1 MIPHSLLM
9 SGGDIPFLEARVNIV
24 QPKVKDILYISEDSF
39 YSGCELLNFSKD
51 ILYQQ
56 DKVGLEDKTNFDIL
70 MSIMTDKSKESQVV
84 RNNALMVLTLL
95 FPDFIIRLLPASIEL
110 EKEGNKFYIDNRNFE
125 EFKQILKQMFC
136 LEEYNEKNP
145 EYNPGGSK
153 AAAIAEKLKKARM
166 QKQQTSA
173 EHKEITIISKY
184 VSILSVGLKL
194 NINEIES
201 EYTLYQL
208 FEQQKR
214 FSLKEQ
220 NDIYLKAKLAGA
232 KDLKEI
238 DNWMDDIH
246 P

>member
-1 MIPHSLLM
+1 MEI
-9 SGGDIPFLEARVNIV
+9 GI
-24 QPKVKDILYISEDSF
+24 
-39 YSGCELLNFSKD
+39 
-51 ILYQQ
+51 
-56 DKVGLEDKTNFDIL
+56 
-70 MSIMTDKSKESQVV
+70 
-84 RNNALMVLTLL
+84 
-95 FPDFIIRLLPASIEL
+95 
-110 EKEGNKFYIDNRNFE
+110 FYIKRF
-125 EFKQILKQMFC
+125 IPLC
-136 LEEYNEKNP
+136 SRI
-145 EYNPGGSK
+145 G
-153 AAAIAEKLKKARM
+153 I
-166 QKQQTSA
+166 
-173 EHKEITIISKY
+173 IIISKY

>member
-1 MIPHSLLM
+1 
-9 SGGDIPFLEARVNIV
+9 
-24 QPKVKDILYISEDSF
+24 
-39 YSGCELLNFSKD
+39 
-51 ILYQQ
+51 
-56 DKVGLEDKTNFDIL
+56 
-70 MSIMTDKSKESQVV
+70 MTDKSKESQVV

-110 EKEGNKFYIDNRNFE
+110 EKEENKFYIDNRNFE

-136 LEEYNEKNP
+136 LEEHNEKNP

>member
-1 MIPHSLLM
+1 MIDKGLLISGNSIPFPEGKVMVGQPKLKQLLTLGEKNYLQAISLLTF
-9 SGGDIPFLEARVNIV
+9 SKEILSDKDKILL
-24 QPKVKDILYISEDSF
+24 KDISD
-39 YSGCELLNFSKD
+39 
-51 ILYQQ
+51 
-56 DKVGLEDKTNFDIL
+56 FDVL
-70 MSIMTDKSKESQVV
+70 MSIMTDKSKESQVI

-110 EKEGNKFYIDNRNFE
+110 EKEENKFYIDNRNFE

-136 LEEYNEKNP
+136 LEEHNEKNP

-173 EHKEITIISKY
+173 EHKEIIIISKY

>member
-110 EKEGNKFYIDNRNFE
+110 EKEENKFYIDNRNFE

-136 LEEYNEKNP
+136 LEEHNEKNP

-166 QKQQTSA
+166 QKQQASA

-184 VSILSVGLKL
+184 VSILSIGLQL
-194 NINEIES
+194 NINEIEND
-201 EYTLYQL
+201 YTLYQL

-214 FSLKEQ
+214 FSLREQ

-238 DNWMDDIH
+238 DNWMDDVH

>member
-110 EKEGNKFYIDNRNFE
+110 EKEENKFYIDNRNFE

-136 LEEYNEKNP
+136 LEEHNEKNP

-184 VSILSVGLKL
+184 VSILSIGLQL
-194 NINEIES
+194 NINEIEND
-201 EYTLYQL
+201 YTLYQL

-214 FSLKEQ
+214 FSLREQ

-238 DNWMDDIH
+238 DNWMDDVH

>member
-1 MIPHSLLM
+1 M
-9 SGGDIPFLEARVNIV
+9 GNNINE
-24 QPKVKDILYISEDSF
+24 LYE
-39 YSGCELLNFSKD
+39 
-51 ILYQQ
+51 
-56 DKVGLEDKTNFDIL
+56 
-70 MSIMTDKSKESQVV
+70 
-84 RNNALMVLTLL
+84 
-95 FPDFIIRLLPASIEL
+95 
-110 EKEGNKFYIDNRNFE
+110 
-125 EFKQILKQMFC
+125 
-136 LEEYNEKNP
+136 
-145 EYNPGGSK
+145 
-153 AAAIAEKLKKARM
+153 
-166 QKQQTSA
+166 
-173 EHKEITIISKY
+173 
-184 VSILSVGLKL
+184 

>member
-110 EKEGNKFYIDNRNFE
+110 EKEGNKFYIDNRDFE

-136 LEEYNEKNP
+136 LEEHNEKNP

-184 VSILSVGLKL
+184 VSILSIGLQL
-194 NINEIES
+194 NINEIEND
-201 EYTLYQL
+201 YTLYQL

-214 FSLKEQ
+214 FSLREQ

-238 DNWMDDIH
+238 DNWMDDVH

>member
-1 MIPHSLLM
+1 MIPHSLLL
-9 SGGDIPFLEARVNIV
+9 SGMDIPFPEARVNIV

-51 ILYQQ
+51 VLYQQ

-110 EKEGNKFYIDNRNFE
+110 EKEENKFYIDNRNFE

-136 LEEYNEKNP
+136 LEEHNEKNP

-173 EHKEITIISKY
+173 EHKEIIIISKY